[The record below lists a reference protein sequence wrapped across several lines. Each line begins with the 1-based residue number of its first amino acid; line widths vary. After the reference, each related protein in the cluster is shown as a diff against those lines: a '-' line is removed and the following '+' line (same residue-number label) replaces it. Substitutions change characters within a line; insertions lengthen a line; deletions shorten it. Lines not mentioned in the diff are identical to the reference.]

1 MKEKLCMHK
10 HIIYQKCNIWLQKM
24 NTHKKENLI
33 IDYEMY
39 LSNGLLHSQKQGVFS
54 QIENQYPAKENSS

>member
-1 MKEKLCMHK
+1 MQYMVT
-10 HIIYQKCNIWLQKM
+10 KM

-39 LSNGLLHSQKQGVFS
+39 LLNGFLQSQRQEEFS
-54 QIENQYPAKENSS
+54 QIENQYPAKENSF